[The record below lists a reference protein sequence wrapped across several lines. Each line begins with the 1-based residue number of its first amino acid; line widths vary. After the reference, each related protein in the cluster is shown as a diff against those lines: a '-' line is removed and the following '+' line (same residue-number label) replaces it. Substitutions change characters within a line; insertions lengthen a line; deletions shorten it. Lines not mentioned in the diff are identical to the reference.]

1 MPSLED
7 ALFSALEEERRL
19 SEERALLPGILQHDL
34 ANVLCQVSLSASI
47 LTTARNEDERARGLR
62 DLQGGVKRMMELLDG
77 MRLLFV
83 TRGGAT
89 DFGRGDLTAF
99 ITALVREPGVW
110 PQGAP
115 ITLDLPERMEASFS
129 PLLLRHALVNLIG
142 NAVAYSRDT
151 WVRVRLAKASGTA
164 WQLAIANGGP
174 GIPVDH
180 RPYLFELVPAAK
192 AATKLGSSGL
202 GLYIAR
208 MCVRFHGSTLRVRS
222 REKLTVFSF
231 QVRGVQQDS
240 SVKEGH
246 GQTMFAA

>member
-1 MPSLED
+1 MTSIEE

-47 LTTARNEDERARGLR
+47 IGSARDDAERARSLR
-62 DLQGGVKRMMELLDG
+62 DLQGGVKRMTDLLAG
-77 MRLLFV
+77 MRLLFL

-89 DFGRGDLTAF
+89 DFVREDLVAF
-99 ITALVREPGVW
+99 VTSLVREPGVW
-110 PQGAP
+110 PAGAP
-115 ITLDLPERMEASFS
+115 ITLELPEVVNVPFS

-151 WVRVRLAKASGTA
+151 WVRVRLARASGA
-164 WQLAIANGGP
+164 KWHLSVANGGP

-180 RPYLFELVPAAK
+180 RPYLFDLVPAGK
-192 AATKLGSSGL
+192 AATKIGSSGL

-208 MCVRFHGSTLRVRS
+208 RCVRFHGSTLRVRS
-222 REKLTVFSF
+222 RDKLTVFSF
-231 QVRGVQQDS
+231 HVRDAQHDAAA
-240 SVKEGH
+240 KEST